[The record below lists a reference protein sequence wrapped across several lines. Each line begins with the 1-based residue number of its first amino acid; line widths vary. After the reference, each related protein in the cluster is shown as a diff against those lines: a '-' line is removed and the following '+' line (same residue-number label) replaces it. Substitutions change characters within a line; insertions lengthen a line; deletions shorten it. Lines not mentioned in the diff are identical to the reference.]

1 MARAA
6 VSGGLRV
13 RRTWRPAVLVERR
26 PETPSAATLVLDVP
40 GWPGHLAGQ
49 HVDVRLTAPD
59 GYQAAR
65 SYSLAAPADGERIE
79 ITVQAVPDGEVSS
92 FLVGDAAS
100 GDSMEVRGPVGGWFV
115 WKPENSGPVLLVA
128 GGSGVV
134 PLMAM
139 IRSRDATGPG
149 TDRAPFRLIYS
160 VRGPA
165 DRIYDHE
172 LQRRVGEDSDLD
184 VTLIYTRTAPAG
196 APRPTGRISID
207 DLVSYGWAAELE
219 PTCYVCG
226 PTGFVETV
234 ANLLIFLGHDPS
246 KIKTERFGPSGP

>member
-6 VSGGLRV
+6 VPGGLKV
-13 RRTWRPAVLVERR
+13 RRAWRLAHLVERR
-26 PETPSAATLVLDVP
+26 PETESAATLVLEVP
-40 GWPGHLAGQ
+40 GWPGHLAAQ
-49 HVDVRLTAPD
+49 YLDVRLTAPD

-65 SYSLAAPADGERIE
+65 SYSLAAPADGDRIE

-92 FLVGDAAS
+92 YLVGDAQP
-100 GDSMEVRGPVGGWFV
+100 GDFVEVRGPVGGWFV
-115 WKPENSGPVLLVA
+115 WKPDDSGAVLLVA

-139 IRSRDATGPG
+139 IRTRDGASQV
-149 TDRAPFRLIYS
+149 PFRLIYS
-160 VRGPA
+160 VRAPN

-172 LQRRVGEDSDLD
+172 LQRRATEDDQLD
-184 VTLIYTRTAPAG
+184 VSFIYTRAAPDTDPRPAG
-196 APRPTGRISID
+196 RIKID
-207 DLVSYGWAAELE
+207 DLVSHGWAAELE

-234 ANLLIFLGHDPS
+234 SNLLIFLGHDPTM
-246 KIKTERFGPSGP
+246 IRTERFGPSGP

>member
-6 VSGGLRV
+6 IPGGLKV
-13 RRTWRPAVLVERR
+13 RRAWRPAHLVERR
-26 PETPSAATLVLDVP
+26 LETASAATLVLEVT

-65 SYSLAAPADGERIE
+65 SYSLAAPTDGDRIE
-79 ITVQAVPDGEVSS
+79 ITVQRVPDGEVSS
-92 FLVGDAAS
+92 YLADEARNGDTV
-100 GDSMEVRGPVGGWFV
+100 EVRGPVGGWFV
-115 WKPENSGPVLLVA
+115 WKPEDSGRVLLVA

-139 IRSRDATGPG
+139 IRSRDGAGSP
-149 TDRAPFRLIYS
+149 PFRLIYS
-160 VRGPA
+160 VRTPD

-172 LQRRVGEDSDLD
+172 LRRRATEDRGLD
-184 VTLIYTRTAPAG
+184 ITLLYTRAAPEG
-196 APRPTGRISID
+196 ETRPVGRITTE
-207 DLVSYGWAAELE
+207 DLATYGWAPDLE

-226 PTGFVETV
+226 PTPFVEAV
-234 ANLLIFLGHDPS
+234 ADLLIDLGHNPTR
-246 KIKTERFGPSGP
+246 IRTERFGPTGP